1 MATYSPLILI
11 SGFFS
16 QLPPGDRIA
25 GVSTSGELALEL
37 AAYASGVANQALVS
51 GTAALASGNAALLEA
66 AEALASGNAAL
77 VDAKSALDNISGYS
91 LAPSG
96 AFGGAGASIVLL
108 SDLALQS
115 QVNISG
121 QGGLAVQFE
130 TNVITISGGT
140 GGGPLV
146 PTGSGTDQVFFLN
159 DTVISGSYTIPSGK
173 NAMTCG
179 PLTQLSGVV
188 VTIPSGSVW
197 TIV

>member
-96 AFGGAGASIVLL
+96 AFGGKGASIVLL

-140 GGGPLV
+140 GGALV

>member
-37 AAYASGVANQALVS
+37 AAYASGVANR
-51 GTAALASGNAALLEA
+51 ALASGNAALLEA
-66 AEALASGNAAL
+66 AEALASGNSAL

-96 AFGGAGASIVLL
+96 AFGGKGASIVLL

-140 GGGPLV
+140 GGALV